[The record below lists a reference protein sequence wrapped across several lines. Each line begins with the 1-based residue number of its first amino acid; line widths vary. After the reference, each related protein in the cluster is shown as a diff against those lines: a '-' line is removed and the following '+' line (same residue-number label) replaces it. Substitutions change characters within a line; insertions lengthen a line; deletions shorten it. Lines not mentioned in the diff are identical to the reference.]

1 MDQIVGVDHTEFWFN
16 ETVQTNAH
24 DRPNKVSEYLHR
36 LKDFGISWVDIMKDE
51 IQKLEQEIARLEEER
66 DDLDGMFQSER
77 PTGA

>member
-1 MDQIVGVDHTEFWFN
+1 
-16 ETVQTNAH
+16 
-24 DRPNKVSEYLHR
+24 
-36 LKDFGISWVDIMKDE
+36 MKDE